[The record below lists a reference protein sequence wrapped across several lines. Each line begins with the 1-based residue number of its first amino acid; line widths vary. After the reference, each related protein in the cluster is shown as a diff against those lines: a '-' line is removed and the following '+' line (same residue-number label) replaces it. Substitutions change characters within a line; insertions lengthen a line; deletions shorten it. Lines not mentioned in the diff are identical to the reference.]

1 MEVINFIL
9 KRLDNT
15 TAWIGVIGLVL
26 LVLNFHGMLAFLFIA
41 LFFVPEG
48 NLSGILT
55 KVTDSLKKTAK
66 DYE

>member
-48 NLSGILT
+48 NLSGILK